1 MFHGDN
7 RLQALYATLRSSVD
21 KCIYVPSGGN
31 SSQQQTGSKANS
43 DAVNEYLE
51 FVKLHESSG
60 IDVDLEIIYR
70 KLLGVYLTEDAS
82 VLIASQVRR
91 SLGNTTWF
99 FYLKAETGF
108 KK

>member
-21 KCIYVPSGGN
+21 KCMYVPSGG
-31 SSQQQTGSKANS
+31 SSSQQQQTGSKANS

-82 VLIASQVRR
+82 VLIASQVRS
-91 SLGNTTWF
+91 SLGNTTMIFLSEGWNRF
-99 FYLKAETGF
+99 
-108 KK
+108 